1 MPDPDIV
8 APAQAGEASGAT
20 TSASPS
26 LALPS
31 LRASL
36 AERLTATLAVVA
48 ALWWGQRFL
57 VPLAAGL
64 MLAVLVSPLVVR
76 LQRVLRSTGLAA
88 VVALALVMAALAAA
102 AMAFGAQLVRVAE
115 RTPQLISLVAQQL
128 AAREPNA
135 DSLLQRARV
144 ALHELDAA
152 ADRLVIETPQRH
164 AERQGNA
171 AAAAPAASAAAPNQ
185 HITESATMAL
195 RGSAVSG
202 SSVLLSFAGTLS
214 IIFFIA
220 FFVLAGGKP
229 LADLFLGLWSY
240 RQDAHENAQRA
251 WQECAR
257 QLRIYAGVLVV
268 TNTVIGALVW
278 LAFMLS
284 GLPDAAGWGVTAA
297 VLHVVPYLGMT
308 LLTALGAAETF
319 LVHGTLGAALGMA
332 LLLVLLSTLI
342 GTFVSAWLQGRAA
355 NMNPAALF
363 IGLLFWGSLWGIWG
377 LFLGPVLVVVFK
389 VLAENS
395 RTGKH
400 LASLMRG

>member
-1 MPDPDIV
+1 MSDADIV
-8 APAQAGEASGAT
+8 ATAQATQTPG
-20 TSASPS
+20 PS
-26 LALPS
+26 MVLPGVRS
-31 LRASL
+31 SL
-36 AERLTATLAVVA
+36 AERLTATLAVIA

-57 VPLAAGL
+57 VPLVAGL
-64 MLAVLVSPLVVR
+64 MLAVLVAPLVAR
-76 LQRVLRSTGLAA
+76 LQVALRSTGLAA

-102 AMAFGAQLVRVAE
+102 AVAFGAQLVRVAE
-115 RTPQLISLVAQQL
+115 RTPQLISLVAQQV
-128 AAREPNA
+128 AAQEPDA
-135 DSLLQRARV
+135 DSLLKRARL

-152 ADRLVIETPQRH
+152 ADRLVIESPQRH
-164 AERQGNA
+164 GGRYEAAVA
-171 AAAAPAASAAAPNQ
+171 AAQTASAAVPNQ
-185 HITESATMAL
+185 HITEGAAQAL
-195 RGSAVSG
+195 RGSALSG
-202 SSVLLSFAGTLS
+202 SSILLSFAGTLS

-240 RQDAHENAQRA
+240 RADAYEHAQRA

-268 TNTVIGALVW
+268 TNAVIGVLVW
-278 LAFMLS
+278 LAFWLA
-284 GLPDAAGWGVTAA
+284 GLPDAVGWGVTAA

-308 LLTALGAAETF
+308 LLTALGAAEAY

-332 LLLVLLSTLI
+332 LFLVLLSTLI

-395 RTGKH
+395 RTGQH